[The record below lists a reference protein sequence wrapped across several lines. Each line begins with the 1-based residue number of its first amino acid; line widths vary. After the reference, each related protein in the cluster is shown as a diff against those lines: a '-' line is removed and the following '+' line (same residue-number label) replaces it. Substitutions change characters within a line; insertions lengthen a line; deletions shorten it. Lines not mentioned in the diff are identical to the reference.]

1 MKSLHFDYY
10 MELEYS
16 PPVRKCHFTI
26 KCIPQDTSRQKVERI
41 SIDVT
46 PCGSMAEGY
55 DSFGNKQLFGCV
67 EEDHERFQ
75 YHIEGVVR
83 TGLADCEPVEN
94 ENILGIYRYPHGLT
108 VPGEGLKAYLEKLHV
123 VDGLSDFDKGVFLM
137 HSLYR
142 DFSYEKNVTD
152 VTTTAEQAWQ
162 LGRGVCQ
169 DYAQILITL
178 CRMEGIPARYVTG
191 MLIAEGYS
199 HAWVEILCGHK
210 WYGLDPT
217 NDLIVDDEHIR
228 IGVGRDAAD
237 CLINR
242 GIMTGGGKQTQRIR
256 VLVEEKY
263 D

>member
-16 PPVRKCHFTI
+16 QPVRKCHFTI
-26 KCIPQDTSRQKVERI
+26 KCIPRDTCRQKIERI
-41 SIDVT
+41 SVDVI
-46 PCGSMAEGY
+46 PHSSMAEGC

-67 EEDHERFQ
+67 EEEHQRFL
-75 YHIEGVVR
+75 YHIKGVVR

-94 ENILGIYRYPHGLT
+94 GNILGIYRYPHGLT
-108 VPGEGLKAYLEKLHV
+108 VPGEGLKEYLEKLKV
-123 VDGLSDFDKGVFLM
+123 ENGLSDYEKGVFLM

-169 DYAQILITL
+169 DYAHILVTL

-199 HAWVEILCGHK
+199 HAWVEIMCDHK

-217 NDLIVDDEHIR
+217 NDLIVDDAHIR

-242 GIMTGGGKQTQRIR
+242 GIMMGGGKQTQRIR
-256 VLVEEKY
+256 VIVEEKY